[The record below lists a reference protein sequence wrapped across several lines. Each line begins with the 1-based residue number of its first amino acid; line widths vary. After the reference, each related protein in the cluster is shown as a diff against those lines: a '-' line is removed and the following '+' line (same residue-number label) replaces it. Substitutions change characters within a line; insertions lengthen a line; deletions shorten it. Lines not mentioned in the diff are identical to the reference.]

1 MNKTLVK
8 TISLLWISSLAGAGF
23 AFITQIVLAHYLT
36 PISFGDFVTAFATTT
51 LFVPLAGFGISQF
64 WLKVFGQEGK
74 MAIRWLPSS
83 FKFILLSTTAVF
95 ILLIF
100 WALVGPHNIFMKNL
114 LLAFSF
120 YVWGQVSIELISSK
134 LQLEERYMHL
144 ALWQLL
150 PHFIRL
156 VLIIGL
162 FFLMNDLFNAE
173 MVAKIYAVVA
183 IIFTLLGGI
192 QLSNMTKG
200 HFALKGHTLTTKI
213 THITNPTLYEIITQT
228 WPFGLASLFHLI
240 YFQSDIIL
248 VKYLSGS
255 EVAGYY
261 HVAFTII
268 VAIYIFPSVIYQ
280 KFLLPKIH
288 RWANHDRER
297 FYKTYRQGNFIMFVI
312 GITAM
317 ILVWLLSSWLIPILF
332 GNNYID
338 AVVILNILALSIPI
352 IFVASSVGATLVT
365 QEHMRKK
372 VKYMGLIAGIN
383 IILNIILIP
392 TYGAIG
398 ASIATVISNLM
409 LLIIFYYAS
418 EKIVFRGIIKVKD
431 IK

>member
-1 MNKTLVK
+1 MLKIDVLK

-23 AFITQIVLAHYLT
+23 AFIMQVILARYLT
-36 PISFGDFVTAFATTT
+36 PISFGDFVAALATTT

-74 MAIRWLPSS
+74 VAIRWLPSS
-83 FKFILLSTTAVF
+83 FKFILLSTTTVF
-95 ILLIF
+95 ILLIL
-100 WALVGPHNIFMKNL
+100 WALLGPHNIFMRNL

-120 YVWGQVSIELISSK
+120 YVWGQVAIELISSK

-150 PHFIRL
+150 PHLTRL
-156 VLIIGL
+156 VLIVSL
-162 FFLMNDLFNAE
+162 VFLMNEMFNAE
-173 MVAKIYAVVA
+173 MVADVYAVVA
-183 IIFTLLGGI
+183 ILFAISGGI
-192 QLSNMTKG
+192 QLVNMVKG
-200 HFALKGHTLTTKI
+200 SFALKGHTINTTKI
-213 THITNPTLYEIITQT
+213 TYINPTVYEIITQA

-261 HVAFTII
+261 NVSFTII

-288 RWANHDRER
+288 RWAHHDRER
-297 FYKTYRQGNFIMFVI
+297 FYTTYRKGNFIMFVI
-312 GITAM
+312 GVIAM
-317 ILVWLLSSWLIPILF
+317 VLIWLLSSSLIPILF
-332 GNNYID
+332 GDKYID
-338 AVVILNILALSIPI
+338 AVVLLNILALSIPI

-372 VKYMGLIAGIN
+372 VKYMGLVAIIN

-392 TYGAIG
+392 SYGAIG
-398 ASIATVISNLM
+398 AAVATVISNIM

-418 EKIVFRGIIKVKD
+418 EKIVFRGIIKIKD
-431 IK
+431 I